1 MRNNNYWKNRAKQVE
16 QAAHSY
22 GRDTYASVEK
32 TLRRAHLEIEKQI
45 ADWYKRF
52 ADNNGV
58 VDMAEAR
65 KLLNSKEL
73 KELKWDID
81 DYIKHGQE
89 NELDERWMKELENA
103 SARYHISRLEALKL
117 RTEQAIEVAFGNEL
131 DDIDSMA
138 RKVFTESFY
147 HTCYDTMLGLS
158 AGWEIGQVN
167 QSVLNNVVSKPWAV
181 DGKNFSDRIWE
192 QKGKL
197 INEVHQELTRT
208 CVMGEAPDRAI
219 ANIAKRFNVSKNQA
233 GRLIMTE
240 QAYFH
245 AAAQKEAFKELDVE
259 QYEIVATL
267 DSHTSDICQDM
278 DGKVFDMKDYEAGVT
293 APPFHVYCRSV
304 TAPYFD
310 DDFDIVGERA
320 ARDENGET
328 YYVPADTT
336 YPEWKEAFVEGG
348 AKTDFTPASVVE
360 QIALLNKYGNLTNLM
375 LNGSSEEMMKWSEL
389 QKTTGKNEKEL
400 LLEMSKTADNWETIL
415 SSQTDASL
423 EVFENQLLDVA
434 TDKELGA
441 LNLWTGETFANI
453 NRYLRYGINVD
464 DISKQAAI
472 DIENVL
478 AKIETPEQLIV
489 HRGTG
494 TKHIFENMVGDWKTD
509 PSVLIGQEFSDAGF
523 TATSPLKEGGF
534 SGVGETQ
541 AELFIK
547 VPEGTHGAYIAKQA
561 HNEEEKEFLLQKGYT
576 YRIIKA
582 EYRNNPMF
590 PDEKDLKVWCEVI
603 LDE

>member
-1 MRNNNYWKNRAKQVE
+1 MRNNNYWKSRAKQVE

-167 QSVLNNVVSKPWAV
+167 QSVLNSVVSKPWAV

-219 ANIAKRFNVSKNQA
+219 ANIAKGFNVSKNQA

-320 ARDENGET
+320 ARDEDGEM

-336 YPEWKEAFVEGG
+336 YPEWKEAFVEGNQKG
-348 AKTDFTPASVVE
+348 FKAIGKAGIEQEQSKRSVNPSVAVNNDRLSVE
-360 QIALLNKYGNLTNLM
+360 NLRERLKYLGESEQTTIEIQRNIRDIVEHRDNTHFEDLAFVDSVNSKSWINKKYDYYDEATRTSQCKPSAHMLKKLQEAPEYTFIGIHNHPSSSAPSYNDIVMAATRKYKYGIVVAHNGAMYKYSVSAKFIKASYLKKRNAKIQLAK
-375 LNGSSEEMMKWSEL
+375 LDKAVYNGSTDEIASAMSNLASLGIEMEMM
-389 QKTTGKNEKEL
+389 
-400 LLEMSKTADNWETIL
+400 
-415 SSQTDASL
+415 
-423 EVFENQLLDVA
+423 
-434 TDKELGA
+434 
-441 LNLWTGETFANI
+441 
-453 NRYLRYGINVD
+453 
-464 DISKQAAI
+464 
-472 DIENVL
+472 
-478 AKIETPEQLIV
+478 P
-489 HRGTG
+489 
-494 TKHIFENMVGDWKTD
+494 
-509 PSVLIGQEFSDAGF
+509 
-523 TATSPLKEGGF
+523 
-534 SGVGETQ
+534 
-541 AELFIK
+541 
-547 VPEGTHGAYIAKQA
+547 
-561 HNEEEKEFLLQKGYT
+561 
-576 YRIIKA
+576 
-582 EYRNNPMF
+582 
-590 PDEKDLKVWCEVI
+590 
-603 LDE
+603 

>member
-1 MRNNNYWKNRAKQVE
+1 MRNNNYWKSRAKQVE

-52 ADNNGV
+52 ADNNGI

-167 QSVLNNVVSKPWAV
+167 QSVLNSVVSKPWAV

-245 AAAQKEAFKELDVE
+245 SAAQKEAFKELDIE

-320 ARDENGET
+320 ARDEGGET

-336 YPEWKEAFVEGG
+336 YPEWKEAFVEGNQKG
-348 AKTDFTPASVVE
+348 FEDIGKAGIEQEYRKVIRGQSESVKVRSFDVKVSPVLSTVNEIFLSDEVSLKPKVMHNIDRHITAIIEEYGGGDTRPSIYILAHTDV
-360 QIALLNKYGNLTNLM
+360 
-375 LNGSSEEMMKWSEL
+375 
-389 QKTTGKNEKEL
+389 
-400 LLEMSKTADNWETIL
+400 
-415 SSQTDASL
+415 
-423 EVFENQLLDVA
+423 
-434 TDKELGA
+434 
-441 LNLWTGETFANI
+441 
-453 NRYLRYGINVD
+453 
-464 DISKQAAI
+464 
-472 DIENVL
+472 
-478 AKIETPEQLIV
+478 
-489 HRGTG
+489 
-494 TKHIFENMVGDWKTD
+494 
-509 PSVLIGQEFSDAGF
+509 DAGF
-523 TATSPLKEGGF
+523 GG
-534 SGVGETQ
+534 SYNCIKNRVMVVMGDELVGNLRHELWHWRQ
-541 AELFIK
+541 AEDYRKSRTISNSDERELYM
-547 VPEGTHGAYIAKQA
+547 EW
-561 HNEEEKEFLLQKGYT
+561 LQKKAKKRVEKLGITRYNVG
-576 YRIIKA
+576 RISSYAEINYFKGKYDEVEA
-582 EYRNNPMF
+582 EYYRSRGGKH
-590 PDEKDLKVWCEVI
+590 DG
-603 LDE
+603 

>member
-1 MRNNNYWKNRAKQVE
+1 MRNNNYWKSRAKQVE

-52 ADNNGV
+52 ADNNGI

-167 QSVLNNVVSKPWAV
+167 QSVLNSVVSKPWAV

-208 CVMGEAPDRAI
+208 CVMGEAPNRAI

-245 AAAQKEAFKELDVE
+245 SAAQKEAFKELDVE

-336 YPEWKEAFVEGG
+336 YPEWKEAFVEGNQKG
-348 AKTDFTPASVVE
+348 FEDMSDVGIEQEQSKRSINPSVAVNNDRLSVESLRERLKYLGESEQTTVEIQRNIRDIVEHRDNTHFEDLAFVDSVNSKSWINKKYDYYDEATRTSQCKPSAHMLKMLQEAPEYTFIGIHNHPSSSTPSFNDIKVAFDRRY
-360 QIALLNKYGNLTNLM
+360 KYGVVVAHNGGIYKYSINRKAWMHFSKNLKFNLDVQ
-375 LNGSSEEMMKWSEL
+375 LAKLERAVYNEDEE
-389 QKTTGKNEKEL
+389 GV
-400 LLEMSKTADNWETIL
+400 ADVI
-415 SSQTDASL
+415 ASL
-423 EVFENQLLDVA
+423 KF
-434 TDKELGA
+434 
-441 LNLWTGETFANI
+441 F
-453 NRYLRYGINVD
+453 GIEMEM
-464 DISKQAAI
+464 I
-472 DIENVL
+472 
-478 AKIETPEQLIV
+478 P
-489 HRGTG
+489 
-494 TKHIFENMVGDWKTD
+494 
-509 PSVLIGQEFSDAGF
+509 
-523 TATSPLKEGGF
+523 
-534 SGVGETQ
+534 
-541 AELFIK
+541 
-547 VPEGTHGAYIAKQA
+547 
-561 HNEEEKEFLLQKGYT
+561 
-576 YRIIKA
+576 
-582 EYRNNPMF
+582 
-590 PDEKDLKVWCEVI
+590 
-603 LDE
+603 

>member
-103 SARYHISRLEALKL
+103 SAKYHISRLEALKL

-167 QSVLNNVVSKPWAV
+167 QSVLNSVVSKPWAV

-336 YPEWKEAFVEGG
+336 YPEWKEAFVEG
-348 AKTDFTPASVVE
+348 KTEGFKGKKDVENKNNYAIMEIAYGGGRMESESSNKIRKRGNPLTLVDTSAIEPSVYRS
-360 QIALLNKYGNLTNLM
+360 K
-375 LNGSSEEMMKWSEL
+375 
-389 QKTTGKNEKEL
+389 
-400 LLEMSKTADNWETIL
+400 LEMVTGSTDERRGIYAAAQDMLKHRSGTLYEDLAFVDSKNGTY
-415 SSQTDASL
+415 
-423 EVFENQLLDVA
+423 
-434 TDKELGA
+434 K
-441 LNLWTGETFANI
+441 I
-453 NRYLRYGINVD
+453 NKDFDFYD
-464 DISKQAAI
+464 ES
-472 DIENVL
+472 
-478 AKIETPEQLIV
+478 
-489 HRGTG
+489 
-494 TKHIFENMVGDWKTD
+494 
-509 PSVLIGQEFSDAGF
+509 
-523 TATSPLKEGGF
+523 
-534 SGVGETQ
+534 
-541 AELFIK
+541 
-547 VPEGTHGAYIAKQA
+547 EGTSMCKP
-561 HNEEEKEFLLQKGYT
+561 NKPMLEMLEEKEAYT
-576 YRIIKA
+576 IIGVHNHPQSSVPSIDDINRAYERQYKYGVVVCHNGLIYKYTVA
-582 EYRNNPMF
+582 KDYSEVHKVAYWLDVLNDELRNGQAG
-590 PDEKDLKVWCEVI
+590 KVEQALNMLEHSGVKLEVV
-603 LDE
+603 